1 MDQRFNTKDRMN
13 FFGIKPTKSLGQNF
27 LNDISVVQEI
37 VYSANVTK
45 EDIVIEVGPGL
56 GVMTDLL
63 ADAAGLVIAVEIDKN
78 LIPPL
83 MAVCEM
89 HDNIELINADILK
102 LNVHEV
108 IAQKLSESQ
117 DNEAGKVK
125 CSLDFGEIDNY
136 NKESVVYTAKTPK
149 GLKNVKIVAN
159 LPYYITTPIIFN
171 FLENKISG
179 LKSMTFMVQKEVA
192 KRMTAASGGKEY
204 GALTVTVGYFSEAE
218 INFIVPPHCF
228 IPQPNVDSAV
238 ITLTL
243 RDKPPFELVDQDYFF
258 KVIKAA
264 FCQRRKM
271 LANSLGNA
279 PYLGVTRE
287 QAAICIER
295 LGKSSGIRGEV
306 LSSAEFGQLSNLL
319 YEIKS

>member
-1 MDQRFNTKDRMN
+1 MDQKFNTKDRMN

-78 LIPPL
+78 LLPPL
-83 MAVCEM
+83 TAICEM
-89 HDNIELINADILK
+89 HDNIELINEDILK
-102 LNVHEV
+102 LNVHEIV
-108 IAQKLSESQ
+108 ARKLAESQ
-117 DNEAGKVK
+117 GAEIQDSMAEDN
-125 CSLDFGEIDNY
+125 CGEH
-136 NKESVVYTAKTPK
+136 VVYRAKTPEN
-149 GLKNVKIVAN
+149 LKNVKIVAN

-171 FLENKISG
+171 FLENKIPE
-179 LKSMTFMVQKEVA
+179 LESMTFMVQKEVA
-192 KRMTAASGGKEY
+192 KRMTASPGGKDY

-218 INFIVPPHCF
+218 IDFIVPPHCF

-238 ITLTL
+238 ITLKI
-243 RDKPPFELVDQDYFF
+243 RKEPPFELLNQEYFF
-258 KVIKAA
+258 KVIRAA

-279 PYLGVTRE
+279 PYLGVTKE
-287 QAAICIER
+287 ASAECIEKI
-295 LGKSSGIRGEV
+295 GKSANIRGEV
-306 LSSAEFGQLSNLL
+306 LSPAEFGKLSNLL
-319 YEIKS
+319 YELKK